1 MNFIYIFTDISSEK
15 SSEIQKKCYK
25 DLTSENSTFDEEGTC
40 KLIKL
45 FSQMCNKRGME
56 CKCKSILNSNIF
68 PFLYAR
74 GILDFVLK
82 LILLVYTV
90 EMMIHVKCKKVPN
103 LKSSIKRKMTTRS
116 PSKEKKMVLKL
127 LTKFVKFKTRI
138 FIVCNH
144 LGCILPKI
152 LHKFYNVY
160 ILYIYTSY
168 YE

>member
-15 SSEIQKKCYK
+15 SSQIQKKCYE
-25 DLTSENSTFDEEGTC
+25 DMTSENSTFDEEGTY

-45 FSQMCNKRGME
+45 FSQICNKRGME
-56 CKCKSILNSNIF
+56 CKCKSIFNSNIF

-74 GILDFVLK
+74 GILEFVLK

-90 EMMIHVKCKKVPN
+90 EMMIHVKCEKVPN
-103 LKSSIKRKMTTRS
+103 LKSSIKKKMRTRS
-116 PSKEKKMVLKL
+116 RSKEKKMVLKL

-168 YE
+168 YQ